1 MKKYLVIGNPI
12 EHSLS
17 PKLHNHWI
25 KQNNIDAVYEKKQ
38 LNESDIEGIIDK
50 VRSGKIDGI
59 NVTIPFKKSVIPFL
73 DQLTLIAK
81 EAQSVNTIF
90 KKDNKIVGDNTD
102 IAGFEYGLKHINYN
116 VKNKKVFILG
126 AGGVVPSIILAL
138 KKLGVF
144 KISLSNRTKEKA
156 VELKKIYKD
165 LEVINWGECI
175 DFDMIINATSLGLK
189 NDDRIELDFSKIKSD
204 KLFYDVIYNPSKTNF
219 LLKGEELGNKI
230 ENGKMMFIYQAQLS
244 FKIWHNI
251 LPKVDDKLLD

>member
-25 KQNNIDAVYEKKQ
+25 QQNNIDAVYEKKQ
-38 LNESDIEGIIDK
+38 LNESDIESMIDEVK
-50 VRSGKIDGI
+50 SEKINGI
-59 NVTIPFKKSVIPFL
+59 NVTVPFKKSVIPFL

-102 IAGFEYGLKHINYN
+102 IGGFEYGLKHINYG
-116 VKNKKVFILG
+116 VQNKKVFILG

-165 LEVINWGECI
+165 LEVINWGECT

>member
-25 KQNNIDAVYEKKQ
+25 QQNNIDAVYEKKQ
-38 LNESDIEGIIDK
+38 LKESDIEAMIDEVK
-50 VRSGKIDGI
+50 SEKINGI

-90 KKDNKIVGDNTD
+90 KKDNKIFWDNTD
-102 IAGFEYGLKHINYN
+102 IAGFENGLKHINYD

-189 NDDRIELDFSKIKSD
+189 NDDRIELDFGKIKSD

-251 LPKVDDKLLD
+251 LQKVDDKLLD